1 MNPVVI
7 FAPTAVFAAAALACL
22 VVALSAATR
31 IRAEED
37 AIVKLDKER
46 KRSRKQAGRKAS
58 AADARLASAGI
69 DMSAGTWLSLVSMAC
84 MAAFLFGYA
93 ALSSGFAGLAA
104 AAAVAAGS
112 QIVLAAKRGA
122 RAAKFDEQLCRV
134 LPQIGESMK
143 SGLTLERSMAS
154 VAEHADEPL
163 AGEFR
168 RCAVEMEYNPNAAEA
183 IEHMARRTRSKDLAL
198 LSAAAKIHQERGG
211 NMAPTMEAIS
221 ETMAKRLEMRR
232 YVKSETANSKTS
244 MLIVALFPI
253 LILAAQCA
261 AYENYA
267 HFYFGTTAGAVVIGI
282 CAMLEACGVAV
293 MMKMANVK
301 ID

>member
-1 MNPVVI
+1 MGSLIV
-7 FAPTAVFAAAALACL
+7 FAPAAVVSAVALSCL
-22 VVALSAATR
+22 VVAFSAAAR
-31 IRAEED
+31 ARAEED
-37 AIVKLDKER
+37 SALRLEKER
-46 KRSRKQAGRKAS
+46 RKARKRKARSMS
-58 AADARLASAGI
+58 ASDAKLASAGI
-69 DMSAGTWLSLVSMAC
+69 DMSSATWLSLVAMSC

-93 ALSSGFAGLAA
+93 AFSSAFGGLAA
-104 AAAVAAGS
+104 AGACAAGS
-112 QIVLAAKRGA
+112 QIVLAAKRSA
-122 RAAKFDEQLCRV
+122 RASKFDEQLCRV

-183 IEHMARRTRSKDLAL
+183 IEHMAQRTQSKDLAL

-244 MLIVALFPI
+244 MLIVALFPV
-253 LILAAQCA
+253 LILAAQCV

-267 HFYFGTTAGAVVIGI
+267 HFYFGTAAGAVVIGV
-282 CAMLEACGVAV
+282 CAVLEACGVAV